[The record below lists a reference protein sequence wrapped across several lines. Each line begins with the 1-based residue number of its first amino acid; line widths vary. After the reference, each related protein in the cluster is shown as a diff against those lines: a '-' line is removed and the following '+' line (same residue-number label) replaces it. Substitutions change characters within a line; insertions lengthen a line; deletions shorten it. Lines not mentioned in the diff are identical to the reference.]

1 VERFAHEKISLG
13 PISYL
18 ASHCITI
25 LHYELDKRKP
35 SDSKNYER
43 G

>member
-1 VERFAHEKISLG
+1 LESFAHEKISLG

-35 SDSKNYER
+35 SGSKRNEPE
-43 G
+43 